1 MNFIYLS
8 YYINENTPIYGGEK
22 AIFIQKRS
30 QMSKGDSSNTKYL
43 KFPNHTGTHIDF
55 PNHFS
60 DKGKKSDFYKAS
72 FWFTEKITVINY
84 NAKNK
89 EIIDTKAL
97 SDQNIP
103 KDTEFLILNTGF
115 YKKRN
120 TEDYWKNNPGLSPS
134 LAAFL
139 KKNCPNL
146 RFIGFDFISLTSYQ
160 NRLLGREAHVEFLIN
175 NDILIVEDMDLSK
188 IDGLEI
194 KTITALPILIES
206 VDGAPISIIASYE

>member
-1 MNFIYLS
+1 
-8 YYINENTPIYGGEK
+8 
-22 AIFIQKRS
+22 
-30 QMSKGDSSNTKYL
+30 MSKGDSSNTKYL
-43 KFPNHTGTHIDF
+43 KFPNHTWTHIDF